1 MASRLSLRGG
11 RGKKSGRGGGSR
23 KSFLVATWDQSNLYY
38 LLVTNR
44 RQQLTAVDWGELTS
58 GDVQPPIKQ
67 LVEHVQAAG
76 HAVNQLALLMPRTQL
91 EMITVAV
98 PAADDDELTALV
110 QAEVEGQVGDG
121 EQTLVTDYCR
131 LGKLPAATSL
141 GSEEPS
147 ELAVSAVAFTTDAS
161 NVEAWRKLVV
171 ASQWQLIGITS
182 RQLAP
187 LESLRRQQ
195 VFRGRASILIVVYAG
210 EVELS
215 FFRGEQLTFLRT
227 FRTSSGSTNSLAE
240 QIQLEVQRSLSTMD
254 FAQDSE
260 PPELLLLSREGH
272 SQVSNRSAVADA
284 DDDPQALDDDDWR
297 DLYQALDAR
306 RVRLEIPLE
315 PGIEMAG
322 KAAGG
327 PDPALVGAALDLAE
341 HQLTVD
347 LLNPKQPAK
356 PPNVVLRWSLIG
368 GLAVAALITVAFLM
382 WADVRA
388 LQTQLA
394 EGQEELKSAK
404 EVANKLQEKAD
415 ETRYVQNWLGDQV
428 DWLAKLK
435 RLSDQFPSGQ
445 GANVRRLTAAA
456 TGEAGVFDISLQVSD
471 PSRVAELENRLREA
485 GFSVTSQ
492 QISEQGGNAEYPWQL
507 EARIGFPLTPLDERE
522 EAFVAAASPLV
533 SSDAGAEAS
542 SEAET
547 SPAETPAAETPAGT
561 AEDDGNLSPADGELP
576 LDAGNLPAGDEP
588 GEVPEAESRAVE
600 DAGELEGRS

>member
-1 MASRLSLRGG
+1 
-11 RGKKSGRGGGSR
+11 
-23 KSFLVATWDQSNLYY
+23 
-38 LLVTNR
+38 
-44 RQQLTAVDWGELTS
+44 
-58 GDVQPPIKQ
+58 
-67 LVEHVQAAG
+67 
-76 HAVNQLALLMPRTQL
+76 
-91 EMITVAV
+91 MI
-98 PAADDDELTALV
+98 E
-110 QAEVEGQVGDG
+110 
-121 EQTLVTDYCR
+121 
-131 LGKLPAATSL
+131 
-141 GSEEPS
+141 
-147 ELAVSAVAFTTDAS
+147 
-161 NVEAWRKLVV
+161 
-171 ASQWQLIGITS
+171 ITS

-187 LESLRRQQ
+187 LKNLQHQQ
-195 VFRGRASILIVVYAG
+195 VFRGRASILIIIYANKI
-210 EVELS
+210 ELS
-215 FFRGEQLTFLRT
+215 FFHNKQLTFLRT
-227 FRTSSGSTNSLAE
+227 FRTSSSSTNSLAE

-254 FAQDSE
+254 FAQDGE

-272 SQVSNRSAVADA
+272 SQVSNGGAVASA
-284 DDDPQALDDDDWR
+284 DDDPHVLDDEDWR

-322 KAAGG
+322 KSAGG

-368 GLAVAALITVAFLM
+368 GLAVAALVIVAFLM
-382 WADVRA
+382 WSDVRA

-415 ETRYVQNWLGDQV
+415 ETRFVQNWLGDQV

-435 RLSDQFPSGQ
+435 RLSDQFPGGQ

-456 TGEAGVFDISLQVSD
+456 TGEVGVFDISLQVSD
-471 PSRVAELENRLREA
+471 PSRVADLENRLREA

-533 SSDAGAEAS
+533 NSQAS
-542 SEAET
+542 SENSSALETSAAET
-547 SPAETPAAETPAGT
+547 SAADTPAGT
-561 AEDDGNLSPADGELP
+561 AGDDGNLSAGEGNLP
-576 LDAGNLPAGDEP
+576 LDEGNLPSEDVP
-588 GEVPEAESRAVE
+588 GEVLEAESQPAE
-600 DAGELEGRS
+600 GSGELGGRS

>member
-11 RGKKSGRGGGSR
+11 RGKTTGRGGGSR

-38 LLVTNR
+38 LLVTHR

-58 GDVQPPIKQ
+58 GDAQPPIKQ
-67 LVEHVQAAG
+67 VVEHVQAAG
-76 HAVNQLALLMPRTQL
+76 HAVSQLALLMPRTQL

-131 LGKLPAATSL
+131 LGNLPATASL
-141 GSEEPS
+141 DSAEQ
-147 ELAVSAVAFTTDAS
+147 AVSAVAFTTDAT
-161 NVEAWRKLVV
+161 NVEAWRKLVA
-171 ASQWQLIGITS
+171 ASQCQLIGITS

-187 LESLRRQQ
+187 LESLRRRR

-227 FRTSSGSTNSLAE
+227 FRTSSGSTHSLAE

-254 FAQDSE
+254 FAQDGES
-260 PPELLLLSREGH
+260 PELLLLSREGH
-272 SQVSNRSAVADA
+272 SQVSNGGAMADA
-284 DDDPQALDDDDWR
+284 DDDPHVLDDDDWR

-327 PDPALVGAALDLAE
+327 PDPALVGAALDLTE

-368 GLAVAALITVAFLM
+368 GLAVAALIVVAFLM
-382 WADVRA
+382 WSDVRA

-415 ETRYVQNWLGDQV
+415 ETRLVQNWLGDQV

-522 EAFVAAASPLV
+522 EAFVAAV
-533 SSDAGAEAS
+533 
-542 SEAET
+542 
-547 SPAETPAAETPAGT
+547 PADI
-561 AEDDGNLSPADGELP
+561 AEDDGNPSPADGNLPPADGNLP
-576 LDAGNLPAGDEP
+576 LDKGDLPAGDEP
-588 GEVPEAESRAVE
+588 EGVLEVESAPVGN
-600 DAGELEGRS
+600 AGKLEGRS